1 MKIGIIKEIKMS
13 NTEWKNGYEAGF
25 AAGWKAA
32 KSEFPGVYNITPN
45 ASFST
50 MADQSPYSVVNTT
63 TDYGTITLTESPK
76 TKKPDLK
83 VIHNL
88 TDHTRIV

>member
-1 MKIGIIKEIKMS
+1 MS
-13 NTEWKNGYEAGF
+13 DTEWKNGYEAGF

-32 KSEFPGVYNITPN
+32 KSELPGVYNITPN

-50 MADQSPYSVVNTT
+50 MNDQPYNVKTNVEL
-63 TDYGTITLTESPK
+63 GTITLTEQK
-76 TKKPDLK
+76 KKPDLR
-83 VIHNL
+83 VISNL